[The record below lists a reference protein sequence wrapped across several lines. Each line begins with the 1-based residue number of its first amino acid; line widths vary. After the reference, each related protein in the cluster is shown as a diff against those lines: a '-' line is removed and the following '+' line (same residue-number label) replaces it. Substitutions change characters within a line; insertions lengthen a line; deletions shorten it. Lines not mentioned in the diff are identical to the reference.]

1 MTRGEMEEKIIK
13 KTKTKQI
20 VIKRIMTNLDKK
32 NKITRHLY
40 VLVKRREREEG
51 EKEKMH

>member
-13 KTKTKQI
+13 KKKKQSREWWPTWI
-20 VIKRIMTNLDKK
+20 K

-40 VLVKRREREEG
+40 VLVKRRERKEG